1 MEASFSWETDRSV
14 RVRPRPYPGTPVV
27 ILILGMGSTRSE
39 WNPVRR
45 RLARTTRLV
54 SYDRCGLGISDPSPD
69 ARTAAN
75 MARELKDVLGSV
87 NISPPYVILCHSFG
101 GIIARE
107 FAELLHDEHRS
118 DVVGMVFVEANQ
130 EKSIAL
136 WPEYNLIDMAKG
148 LDWFKEM
155 GLHQAGI
162 LTDED
167 WKGVQDENENELH
180 GQTVQREMEN
190 YARSCETLGI
200 KNQLVRSPP
209 VLRDCPVSVVKGYPE
224 LELRKV
230 FNAAVRLGRG
240 SDEQKKLVEEK
251 LAIYPSLNDQF
262 QRETLK
268 LSTKGRF
275 RDAIGCG
282 HSIHMVRPDIIT
294 EEVEW
299 VLEQARSDQF
309 ES

>member
-209 VLRDCPVSVVKGYPE
+209 CVAGLPP
-224 LELRKV
+224 
-230 FNAAVRLGRG
+230 VRLGRG